1 MNVLSASDIRNKFV
15 AFFEAKGHKHL
26 PSSPLIPYNDP
37 TVLLTTAGMLQFK
50 PIMFGTEAPS
60 TPRAVTHQK
69 CFRTT
74 DLDNVGFTPRHHT
87 FFEMLGNFSFGDY
100 YKAEVI
106 PWAWEFLTREL
117 GLPPERL
124 YVSVFESDD
133 EAETIWRE
141 KVGVPADHIARLGEA
156 DNFWAAGDTGPCG
169 PCSEIYYD
177 LGENMGSRPFAEDVL
192 NDGNRYLEVWNLVFM
207 EFNRQPDGTLL
218 PLPAKNI
225 DTGMGLERIASVV
238 QGKQSNYECDL
249 LQAIIDTA
257 RPLASTES
265 ATHPRYQTALQVI
278 ADHIRASVMLIGDGV
293 TPGNE
298 GRGYVLRRIMR
309 RAIRFGHLLGIQEA
323 FLHRLIPVVL
333 AQYHHMPELQARQN
347 LIHETILA
355 EEERFSK
362 TLNRGMKKLEE
373 ALADLGQQKQ
383 VPGSVAFELYDT
395 YGFPLELTQEIAQE
409 QGLSVDEAGY
419 QQAMREQVERARA
432 AARSSLDIGA
442 GVVGLAPT
450 VFTGYETLSQEAE
463 ILAVLD
469 SGKPELRRVVLAQT
483 PFYAESGGQ
492 VSDHGLLQAG
502 AHRYEV
508 VDVQKVG
515 EVFVHVVQGESWEAL
530 ESAGS
535 VLASVAESTRRETMK
550 HHSVTHLLHQALKDV
565 LGDQVAQAGSEVTH
579 YHTRFDFS
587 FNRAVTPEELQQI
600 EELVNAQ
607 IMLNHPVST
616 AVMPLEE
623 ARQSGAVAM
632 FGEKYGDT
640 VRVIAMGGYSKEFC
654 GGTHVPATGT
664 IGSFKIVSE
673 EAIAAGVRRLIAVA
687 GKQAYL
693 YNRQNDQL
701 LKGLARELKV
711 PFGDIPGRLQ
721 KMQESLRAQE
731 KELKQLKQ
739 QIALQQVAGL
749 AQQFQEHQG
758 VSVLAAEISVAD
770 MNGLKQIAE
779 TLKGQHPQAVV
790 VLGAVIDEKVA
801 LVAAVE
807 QGLSKTIK
815 AGDLIRQL
823 APRVGAKGG
832 GKPEFAQ
839 AGGGDQPAGLKDL
852 QAAVMALLPQGVSV

>member
-124 YVSVFESDD
+124 YVSVFETDD

-177 LGENMGSRPFAEDVL
+177 LGENMGSRSFADDVL

-207 EFNRQPDGTLL
+207 EFNRQPDGSLL

-249 LQAIIDTA
+249 LQAIIDAA
-257 RPLASTES
+257 RPLASAES
-265 ATHPRYQTALQVI
+265 VTHPRYQTALQVI

-333 AQYHHMPELQARQN
+333 AQYPHMPELQARQA

-373 ALADLGQQKQ
+373 ALAALGQQKQ

-419 QQAMREQVERARA
+419 QQAMQEQVERARA

-450 VFTGYETLSQEAE
+450 VFTGYDTLSQEAE

-530 ESAGS
+530 ESAGR

-758 VSVLAAEISVAD
+758 VNVLAAEISVAD

-779 TLKGQHPQAVV
+779 NLKGQRPQAVV
-790 VLGAVIDEKVA
+790 VLGAVIDDKVA

-839 AGGGDQPAGLKDL
+839 AGGGEQPEGLKDL